1 MSTLVYWLWKA
12 QHHLIKAPLCGL
24 STKLGFSWRCT
35 ECRYW
40 ADIEKP
46 NEIGRFK

>member
-12 QHHLIKAPLCGL
+12 QHHLVKAPLCGL
-24 STKLGFSWRCT
+24 STKFGFSWRCT

-40 ADIEKP
+40 ETQIPRIPRKS
-46 NEIGRFK
+46 